1 MSRHFKTFK
10 IGRTDSGYNVEF
22 LNKDTGQQ
30 ITMSIPLSGI
40 FEGDPSREIT
50 RNEVKNIATAVSDVL
65 DKHLV

>member
-10 IGRTDSGYNVEF
+10 IGQRVSGYDVEF

-40 FEGDPSREIT
+40 FESDPSREIT
-50 RNEVKNIATAVSDVL
+50 HNEVKDLANAISDVL